1 MKKGSRMA
9 DVLVANEKSGQFCYT
24 QGNIKYHQSGSP
36 VAPIRIRIKDY
47 RTVPPCYTEKAG

>member
-1 MKKGSRMA
+1 MA